1 MDLSSRKETFQRKR
15 SRTQRRQ
22 KRRWITAAAAVVV
35 LSLALVVWLSYE
47 QGRFGGGAASP
58 PAIEGQ
64 GGADAGGQGSEQPQG
79 SSGGAPDDKTSGSQ
93 GQQPPGST
101 ISDGASGSQTPGS
114 EGGTAGGTDGTP
126 GAGGSGAQPPASS
139 DGEPGSS
146 GGDGASGAQGPDG
159 TASPPEGTSTPGQS
173 TGAGE
178 GNDEDRVH
186 LTFTGDVMFSGNAG
200 VALNA
205 HGMDYPYREV
215 RSYLERADLTIANL
229 ETPITER
236 GTAAVKQYAYRSS
249 PKALPAFKEAG
260 FDLVS
265 LSNNHILDYGTE
277 GLLDTLRHLD
287 NAEIG
292 RFGAGRNAEEA
303 FAPAIV
309 EKNGIKLA
317 FLGFSKVVPHTDWKA
332 GRSRPGVA
340 DTYALEA
347 PLEAIAKAREVADLV
362 IVLPHWGLE
371 RKDKPEKYQREFAR
385 SYIDAGADLVIGSHP
400 HVLQGF
406 ENYKGKWIVYSLGN
420 FIFTMNENPQ
430 TWETVI
436 LDAVCSKTGSCS
448 LQAVPV
454 LTKLANPK
462 LMEEPEAL
470 KLFKR
475 LTSISFDAEVLRDG
489 KVQITAPK

>member
-22 KRRWITAAAAVVV
+22 KRRWMTAAAAIVV
-35 LSLALVVWLSYE
+35 LSFALVVWLSYE
-47 QGRFGGGAASP
+47 QGRFGGGTASP
-58 PAIEGQ
+58 PAIDGQ
-64 GGADAGGQGSEQPQG
+64 VGADGGEQGTEQPQG
-79 SSGGAPDDKTSGSQ
+79 ASGAD
-93 GQQPPGST
+93 QPPS
-101 ISDGASGSQTPGS
+101 
-114 EGGTAGGTDGTP
+114 
-126 GAGGSGAQPPASS
+126 SS
-139 DGEPGSS
+139 DGKPGSS
-146 GGDGASGAQGPDG
+146 GGDAVSGEQGPEG
-159 TASPPEGTSTPGQS
+159 TASPREGTASPSEGTSTPEQS
-173 TGAGE
+173 TGAG
-178 GNDEDRVH
+178 GDNGEDRVH
-186 LTFTGDVMFSGNAG
+186 MTFTGDVMFSGNVA

-205 HGMDYPYREV
+205 QGMDYPYREV

-229 ETPITER
+229 ETPITEG

-277 GLLDTLRHLD
+277 GLLDTLQHLD
-287 NAEIG
+287 KFEIG
-292 RFGAGRNAEEA
+292 RFGAGRNSEEA

-347 PLEAIAKAREVADLV
+347 PLAAIAKAREIADLV
-362 IVLPHWGLE
+362 IVLPHWGVE
-371 RKDKPEKYQREFAR
+371 REDKPESYQREFAR

-406 ENYKGKWIVYSLGN
+406 EQYKGKWIVYSLGN
-420 FIFTMNENPQ
+420 FIFTMNENSQ

-448 LQAVPV
+448 LQVLPV

-462 LMEEPEAL
+462 PMEEPEAL
-470 KLFKR
+470 KLFQR
-475 LTSISFDAEVLRDG
+475 LTRISFDAEVLRDG
-489 KVQITAPK
+489 KVQITSSK